1 MKKLIAT
8 TAAALL
14 AAATVSAGDG
24 LKISG
29 FVRGGI
35 SGDLSDNVANAK
47 EDSPIGTTYLLGS
60 HWGASSATRLIIN
73 YDGDMGGADFRYQTS
88 INPDADFFDS
98 GNIQFAQAYANFFD
112 GAVMVEGGKL
122 FDKYTTTDGDIGY
135 GFDGVNGD
143 HDAYGLRL
151 VVRPIEGL
159 YVTLAGSSYN
169 PAYYNYYKDVYEGK
183 NVSEKNLRRSGKP
196 KFDGR
201 LLSVSA
207 KYDSEMFAVAGGA
220 HFSGIFYGSFAYKG
234 IENLTLAADA
244 VYDHSSVWSKGKG
257 YYWSGTEWKEEDKDN
272 AAKYYV
278 WSEDDDDATDFF
290 KTSVVL
296 EYSADPVLFGVIGY
310 LYIADDKYF
319 AAGAGAP
326 WISTLNPYLQYKLS
340 DIVTLQAESTL
351 YVPEAW
357 DEKKYG
363 DRKDMYVTVTPAV
376 VFNASKNALVNVWL
390 HVSTDTDQ
398 EHHATGVSVKYTF

>member
-14 AAATVSAGDG
+14 AAATVSAGEG
-24 LKISG
+24 LKVSG

-35 SGDLSDNVANAK
+35 SGDLSDMTADATYGETGTV
-47 EDSPIGTTYLLGS
+47 IGTTYLLGTN
-60 HWGASSATRLIIN
+60 WGASSDSQLNAN
-73 YDGDMGGADFRYQTS
+73 YDGENGGVMFRFQHNLTDTNNFGMGDVRSAM
-88 INPDADFFDS
+88 
-98 GNIQFAQAYANFFD
+98 AYANFFD
-112 GAVMVEGGKL
+112 GAVIVEGGKL
-122 FDKYTTTDGDIGY
+122 VDRFTAADDDIGFAFDKI
-135 GFDGVNGD
+135 NGD
-143 HDAYGLRL
+143 VNTLGTRL
-151 VVRPIEGL
+151 VIRPIEGL
-159 YVTLAGSSYN
+159 YLTVAGTDFN
-169 PAYYNYYKDVYEGK
+169 PEYYEYD
-183 NVSEKNLRRSGKP
+183 EKYTKKGNADYDAKKARRNGNP
-196 KFDGR
+196 KFGAK

-207 KYDSEMFAVAGGA
+207 KYDSEMFAVAGGV

-234 IENLTLAADA
+234 IENLTLAAGLLGDYADHWDSENKKMVDA
-244 VYDHSSVWSKGKG
+244 
-257 YYWSGTEWKEEDKDN
+257 
-272 AAKYYV
+272 
-278 WSEDDDDATDFF
+278 DDDTKYLATD
-290 KTSVVL
+290 VVL

-310 LYIADDKYF
+310 VYIADDKYF
-319 AAGAGAP
+319 ADGEGDP
-326 WISTLNPYLQYKLS
+326 WLSTVTPYLQYKLS

-376 VFNASKNALVNVWL
+376 VFNASENALVNVWL

>member
-24 LKISG
+24 LKVSG

-47 EDSPIGTTYLLGS
+47 EDKAIGTTYLLGTN
-60 HWGASSATRLIIN
+60 WGAASAARLNVN
-73 YDGDMGGADFRYQTS
+73 YDGENGGVMFRFQHNLTDTNSFGMGDVRSAM
-88 INPDADFFDS
+88 
-98 GNIQFAQAYANFFD
+98 AYANFFD
-112 GAVMVEGGKL
+112 GAVIVEGGKL
-122 FDKYTTTDGDIGY
+122 VDRFTAADDDIGFAFDKI
-135 GFDGVNGD
+135 NGD
-143 HDAYGLRL
+143 VNTLGTRL
-151 VVRPIEGL
+151 VIRPIEGL
-159 YVTLAGSSYN
+159 YLTVAGTDFN
-169 PAYYNYYKDVYEGK
+169 PDYYDYDSKYTTEGTSDYDAK
-183 NVSEKNLRRSGKP
+183 KARRNGKP
-196 KFDGR
+196 KFGAK

-207 KYDSEMFAVAGGA
+207 KYDSEMFAVAGGV

-234 IENLTLAADA
+234 IENLTFAAGLLGDYADHWDSDGKKMVDA
-244 VYDHSSVWSKGKG
+244 DD
-257 YYWSGTEWKEEDKDN
+257 GT
-272 AAKYYV
+272 KYL
-278 WSEDDDDATDFF
+278 ATD
-290 KTSVVL
+290 VVL
-296 EYSADPVLFGVIGY
+296 EYTADPVLFGVIGY
-310 LYIADDKYF
+310 VYIADDKYF
-319 AAGAGAP
+319 ADGAGDP
-326 WISTLNPYLQYKLS
+326 WFSKVTPYLQYKLS

-376 VFNASKNALVNVWL
+376 VFNASENALVNVWL